1 MKRPR
6 VVLDTNVLISA
17 FLFGGAPRE
26 VVELIIAGVIDCSLS
41 PAILDEVRGVLKRP
55 KFGLSPRQVMSIVE
69 ELGSLCEVVNPSASI
84 HKVIA
89 DPDDDRVLECAV
101 EAMADAIVSGDTH
114 LLDLGKYRDILILNP
129 SGFLQ
134 AMRTNTLVAR
144 GRRKHKP

>member
-1 MKRPR
+1 MKRPC

-26 VVELIIAGVIDCSLS
+26 IVELIVAGVIDCSLS
-41 PAILDEVRGVLKRP
+41 PVILDEVRGVLKRP
-55 KFGLSPRQVMSIVE
+55 KFGLSPRQVMSLVE

-101 EAMADAIVSGDTH
+101 EARADVIVSGDIH
-114 LLDLGKYRDILILNP
+114 LLELGKYKNILILNP
-129 SGFLQ
+129 SGLLQ
-134 AMRTNTLVAR
+134 AIRENTLIV
-144 GRRKHKP
+144 RRRRRHRR